1 MLYLPLALYH
11 VGVNEGGYVVRAL
24 FLACCATTL
33 LLALFNK
40 SISFPSA
47 ITTASSAL
55 VAPYL
60 AQPSGYVRPSIAR
73 VVQQKHQLLLT
84 LARLH
89 NHPQLTNLSDQEFA
103 ALMVTILYTEQLGW
117 LEDAIPSIRPLTP
130 IYQEAQVVSN
140 DYLGTNFSVWPANLR
155 PSVVN
160 EILSQD
166 IPQVGHSEMLLLIP
180 HRLQQ
185 TQYANTLAHN
195 DDTAFALLAANLE
208 RGILRAQHEH
218 VTITW
223 KTLLA
228 WHNAGI
234 VDPAHIAQNRSLQHY
249 LQRATVY
256 HTIALPL
263 YRDDV
268 ACLIPAIAQQVTDRP
283 ITH

>member
-11 VGVNEGGYVVRAL
+11 VGVSEGGNVVRAL

-33 LLALFNK
+33 LLALLNK
-40 SISFPSA
+40 TIPIPSA

-60 AQPSGYVRPSIAR
+60 GQPSGYVRPSIAR

-89 NHPQLTNLSDQEFA
+89 NHPRLTQLSDQEFA
-103 ALMVTILYTEQLGW
+103 AIMVTILYTEQLGW

-130 IYQEAQVVSN
+130 LYQEAQVVSN

-155 PSVVN
+155 PSVVD
-160 EILSQD
+160 EILSQE
-166 IPQVGHSEMLLLIP
+166 IPQVGHTELLLLIP
-180 HRLQQ
+180 HRLQH
-185 TQYANTLAHN
+185 TQYANTLASS

-208 RGILRAQHEH
+208 RGIMRAQHEH
-218 VTITW
+218 VPITW

-234 VDPAHIAQNRSLQHY
+234 VNPAQIAQNRSLQHY

-256 HTIALPL
+256 RAGALSL
-263 YRDDV
+263 YRDDM
-268 ACLIPAIAQQVTDRP
+268 ACLVPTLAQQSVDRTY
-283 ITH
+283 TH